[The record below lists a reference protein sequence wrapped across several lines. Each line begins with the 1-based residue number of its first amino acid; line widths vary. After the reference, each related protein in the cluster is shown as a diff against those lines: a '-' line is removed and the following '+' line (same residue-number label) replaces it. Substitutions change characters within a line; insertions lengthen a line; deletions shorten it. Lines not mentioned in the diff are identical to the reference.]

1 MAFALSPGVNVSEID
16 LTTIVP
22 SVATSIGAFAGKF
35 AWGPVNEIVTISDEI
50 RLVDRFGLP
59 NSTNSEYWFS
69 AANFLSY
76 SNTLRVV
83 RAANT
88 ATTFNAT
95 ANGTSV
101 LIENE
106 DDYLANHSSG
116 ATTHLEFAAKYPGD
130 LGNSLRVEVAD
141 SVTYSSWDLRS
152 LFTDQP
158 ATSDYANSVGGADDE
173 LHIVVIDEDG
183 KISGTANTVLET
195 FAFAS
200 KASDAKN
207 PDGTTN
213 FYKDVINNRSR
224 YIWWLAHPEAG
235 TNWGTTAAGKEY
247 TTLIETVVR
256 SLSGGADGSITDGD
270 LMQAYDRF
278 CKCWCRRCKSDHFGS
293 SKSNY
298 CNTPHWW
305 NRRNS

>member
-1 MAFALSPGVNVSEID
+1 MAFQLSPGVNVSEID

-22 SVATSIGAFAGKF
+22 AVATSIGAFSGKF
-35 AWGPVNEIVTISDEI
+35 AWGPVNEIITISDEI
-50 RLVDRFGLP
+50 RLVDRFGKP
-59 NSTNSEYWFS
+59 NSTNYEYWFS

-106 DDYLANHSSG
+106 DDYTANHSSG
-116 ATTHLEFAAKYPGD
+116 ANTHLEFAAKYPGD
-130 LGNSLRVEVAD
+130 LGNSLRVELAD
-141 SVTYSSWDLRS
+141 SVTYSSWDLRT

-158 ATSDYANSVGGADDE
+158 ATSDYVNNLGGADDE

-195 FAFAS
+195 FAFVS

-207 PDGTTN
+207 ADGTSN
-213 FYKDVINNRSR
+213 YYKDVINNRSK
-224 YIWWLAHPEAG
+224 YVWWLSHPEEGA
-235 TNWGTTAAGKEY
+235 NWGSTASNTEFD
-247 TTLIETVVR
+247 TLIATVQR
-256 SLSGGADGSITDGD
+256 SLSGGADGTVTDGD
-270 LMQAYDRF
+270 IMSAYDRF
-278 CKCWCRRCKSDHFGS
+278 VNADSVDVSFNYDRS
-293 SKSNY
+293 SKSNHRNT
-298 CNTPHWW
+298 CN
-305 NRRNS
+305 